1 MLKRGLLTL
10 FVLLMSA
17 SLVHALDSTREFE
30 GVHMPETLQI
40 GEKTVALNG
49 VGERKVMFMQPYV
62 AGLYLRDAE
71 TDPSAVM
78 RGDELMALRLELTRN
93 TGRRMMLRALRN
105 GMRSATDTLGDVEW
119 GDVEARYE
127 VFTEMLPGD
136 FAEGSIIEFKY
147 IPGDGMQVYRDGDNK
162 GTVPGLD
169 FKQAFFGIWLNE
181 DSPADEDL
189 KTAMMAGDMRV
200 AMADIRAEEERRLA
214 AAEAEKRAAEE
225 ARLAEKKAA
234 EEARLAEKKA
244 REEARL
250 AEKKAKEEA
259 RRLAAREAEEAD
271 VDVDTISEAAFVDAA
286 IYFGFDSSDLSD
298 NAKRKLDEKVEW
310 MKANPGVSVTLE
322 AMTDEMGP
330 AVYNKW
336 LAEQRGR
343 SVKTYLENAG
353 IPSGRIDL
361 EVIGEVP
368 GGVNT
373 ENRRV
378 QFKIQ

>member
-1 MLKRGLLTL
+1 MFKRALLAL
-10 FVLLMSA
+10 IILLISVP
-17 SLVHALDSTREFE
+17 LVHARDSTREFE

-40 GEKTVALNG
+40 EDRTVALNG
-49 VGERKVMFMQPYV
+49 VGVRKVMFMQPYV

-78 RGDELMALRLELTRN
+78 LGDDFMAIRLELTRD

-105 GMRSATDTLGDVEW
+105 GMRSATDTLGDVAW

-127 VFTEMLPGD
+127 GFTEMLPGD
-136 FAEGSIIEFKY
+136 FADGSIIEFRY
-147 IPGDGMQVYRDGDNK
+147 IPDDGMQIYRDGDNK
-162 GTVPGLD
+162 GTVSGLD

-189 KTAMMAGDMRV
+189 KAAIMQGDMRV

-214 AAEAEKRAAEE
+214 AADAEKEAEEAARLAAEKAEEE
-225 ARLAEKKAA
+225 ARLAEKKAE
-234 EEARLAEKKA
+234 EEARLAEK
-244 REEARL
+244 EA
-250 AEKKAKEEA
+250 EEEA

-271 VDVDTISEAAFVDAA
+271 VDVDTISEAEFVDEA

-298 NAKRKLDEKVEW
+298 NAKRKLDQKVEW
-310 MKANPGVSVTLE
+310 MKANPDVSVTLE

-343 SVKTYLENAG
+343 SVKNYLEDAG
-353 IPSGRIDL
+353 ISSGRIALD
-361 EVIGEVP
+361 VVGEVS
-368 GGVNT
+368 GEDYA

-378 QFKIQ
+378 QFSIQ

>member
-1 MLKRGLLTL
+1 MFKRALLAL
-10 FVLLMSA
+10 IILLISVP
-17 SLVHALDSTREFE
+17 LVHAQDSTREFE
-30 GVHMPETLQI
+30 GVQMPETLQV
-40 GEKTVALNG
+40 GGKTVALNG
-49 VGERKVMFMQPYV
+49 VGERKVMFMRPYV

-78 RGDELMALRLELTRN
+78 LGDEHMALRLALTRD

-127 VFTEMLPGD
+127 GFTEMLPGD
-136 FAEGSIIEFKY
+136 FADGSIIEFKY
-147 IPGDGMQVYRDGDNK
+147 IPDDGMQVYRDGDNK

-181 DSPADEDL
+181 DSPADDDL
-189 KTAMMAGDMRV
+189 KTAMMQGDMRV

-214 AAEAEKRAAEE
+214 AADAEKEAEEAARLAAEKAEEE
-225 ARLAEKKAA
+225 ARLAEKEA
-234 EEARLAEKKA
+234 E
-244 REEARL
+244 
-250 AEKKAKEEA
+250 EEA

-271 VDVDTISEAAFVDAA
+271 VDVDTISEAEFVGEA

-298 NAKRKLDEKVEW
+298 NAKRKLDQKVEW
-310 MKANPGVSVTLE
+310 MKANPDVSVTLE

-336 LAEQRGR
+336 LAEQRGM
-343 SVKTYLENAG
+343 SAKTYLEDAG
-353 IPSGRIDL
+353 ISSGRIALD
-361 EVIGEVP
+361 VVGEVS
-368 GGVNT
+368 GGDYA

-378 QFKIQ
+378 QFSIQ